1 MAVIVI
7 SALVITTILNVTFS
21 AYQSEHD
28 HDWELTGLTR
38 IVHAITVEVCYSIES
53 ILLLR
58 FSVVK
63 KSQFFS
69 VELYGE
75 LGLSSLHFV
84 NT

>member
-21 AYQSEHD
+21 VLLFANQSKHD
-28 HDWELTGLTR
+28 HDWELTGLMR

-58 FSVVK
+58 FLVVK
-63 KSQFFS
+63 K
-69 VELYGE
+69 
-75 LGLSSLHFV
+75 
-84 NT
+84 